1 MVRNLLLLRILLR
14 PQPWNCTINV
24 FTTSP
29 SMVILTLNLQNV
41 APAEVKIVVRDNVML
56 VPGHDVYILVN
67 TSVTYSVIRLNRG
80 KASGLF
86 SLTCCILDHFCGLPD
101 NNNKTIK
108 S

>member
-1 MVRNLLLLRILLR
+1 MLLRIFLK
-14 PQPWNCTINV
+14 PKSWNCAINV
-24 FTTSP
+24 FVTSL
-29 SMVILTLNLQNV
+29 SMGILTSNLQNV
-41 APAEVKIVVRDNVML
+41 TPAEVKIVVRDNVML

-86 SLTCCILDHFCGLPD
+86 GFDMLHVRSLWLSCQ
-101 NNNKTIK
+101 

>member
-1 MVRNLLLLRILLR
+1 
-14 PQPWNCTINV
+14 
-24 FTTSP
+24 
-29 SMVILTLNLQNV
+29 MVIQTSYFQNV
-41 APAEVKIVVRDNVML
+41 APAQVKIVVRDNVML

-86 SLTCCILDHFCGLPD
+86 SLMCWMLDYFCGIPANND
-101 NNNKTIK
+101 NKDNKGGWLAA

>member
-1 MVRNLLLLRILLR
+1 M
-14 PQPWNCTINV
+14 INV
-24 FTTSP
+24 FITSP
-29 SMVILTLNLQNV
+29 NMIILTSYMYMNLQDV

-86 SLTCCILDHFCGLPD
+86 SLMCCMLDHFCGLPV
-101 NNNKTIK
+101 NNNYNSKDNK
-108 S
+108 ELHV

>member
-1 MVRNLLLLRILLR
+1 
-14 PQPWNCTINV
+14 
-24 FTTSP
+24 
-29 SMVILTLNLQNV
+29 MVILTSNLQNV

-86 SLTCCILDHFCGLPD
+86 SLTCCMLDHFCGLRVND
-101 NNNKTIK
+101 NKDNSDGSLMFLKNTVINMYVPGTVVQNV
-108 S
+108 SAI

>member
-1 MVRNLLLLRILLR
+1 MY
-14 PQPWNCTINV
+14 
-24 FTTSP
+24 
-29 SMVILTLNLQNV
+29 MNLQDV

-86 SLTCCILDHFCGLPD
+86 SLMCCMLDHFCGLPV
-101 NNNKTIK
+101 NNSYN